1 MKKHYAETGYLP
13 ITKFT
18 PPSSETGYE
27 DSDINNAI
35 ESDAWNKNETAIKD
49 RLGDYSGTSLKD
61 FLDDLAADKD
71 NAELAQAIDR
81 YLRLR
86 SNAAAVAET
95 DMLDHSNA
103 DDEGIPDDIY
113 QSSKT
118 RAGYEP
124 YRGAHVD
131 PDASVGPKNP
141 PNEDAWVWKDSPVR
155 PMNPRSLENPDF
167 RPNL

>member
-35 ESDAWNKNETAIKD
+35 ESDAYNKVDTA
-49 RLGDYSGTSLKD
+49 LNNQVGGYTNTSLKE

-71 NAELAQAIDR
+71 NAELARAIDT
-81 YLRLR
+81 YLRMK
-86 SNAAAVAET
+86 SYAAGIAEGDVT
-95 DMLDHSNA
+95 RHSNA
-103 DDEGIPDDIY
+103 DDAGIPDKIY
-113 QSSKT
+113 QSSKY
-118 RAGYEP
+118 ADDPFDKE
-124 YRGAHVD
+124 AFVD

-141 PNEDAWVWKDSPVR
+141 PNEDAWAWKDSPVR
-155 PMNPRSLENPDF
+155 PKNPRQFGKS
-167 RPNL
+167 